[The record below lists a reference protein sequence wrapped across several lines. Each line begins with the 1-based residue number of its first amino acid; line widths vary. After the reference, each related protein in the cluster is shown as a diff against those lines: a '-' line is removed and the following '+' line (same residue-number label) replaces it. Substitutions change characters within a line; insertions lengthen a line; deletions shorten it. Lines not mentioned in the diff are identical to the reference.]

1 MFVLGC
7 YFQQFHGFILKLVA
21 RDFGHRKCVCPSVL
35 NFSTHWH
42 SYIDESFLT
51 NELKYHLCSWFTACV
66 ICHIGYQWWVPL
78 DISQRKWEH
87 LGIDDLFV
95 NTWGIAS
102 SAGTVPLSYQWGVDM
117 PRRFGGGCELG
128 AQHFSRHLN
137 HHVSPCL
144 PRLSLRMRKGDFGDW
159 LCWFLMLQ
167 TA

>member
-7 YFQQFHGFILKLVA
+7 YFQQFQGFILKLVA
-21 RDFGHRKCVCPSVL
+21 RDFGHRKCVQVSL
-35 NFSTHWH
+35 ILAHIGTLILMNL
-42 SYIDESFLT
+42 FLQM
-51 NELKYHLCSWFTACV
+51 NWSIIYVVDSPHVWF
-66 ICHIGYQWWVPL
+66 CHIGYQWWIPL

-128 AQHFSRHLN
+128 APHFSRHLN